1 MPLDDRTSIGV
12 VDLRTCLQA
21 VAQCSPEIVDQLDTD
36 YSIYA
41 TDFSEQDWPL
51 VGQGMLSWGLGQQ
64 PDHQQ
69 QQLVTGRVTRNLMVL
84 LSNGSRETLEVKL
97 KLTAV
102 AKRNEFAGL
111 DSLNLGKFVST
122 PGDTGSE
129 WNSFLQSNPM
139 LGHSGNVAS
148 MPSPALPPAQYNQP
162 DIQNNMVDQRYI
174 DHGRRDAPASQPE
187 HMRRDSLP
195 SHQDHARRD
204 SILSQPE
211 PTRRNDLPPH
221 QDQMGRGS
229 VPPQASRPGSVP
241 PVHEKPQTSRSMGN
255 LPTLAAAGPQR
266 NGSPA
271 IAPRPGDLLNKPP
284 VSQPSRPSSRSR
296 TRPPTGRPRG
306 RPRKKPAEPGSTSAA
321 EEATDGD
328 EGPQKKRAK
337 VVKTEYSLIAPFGS
351 ASDSLR
357 VAASTSGSLRT
368 MRPAGSTGGMEAGL
382 HLQDVPRAPT
392 PVPGPNAS
400 FLQKQ
405 PKRKRLIET
414 KATETLSEMDANSA
428 YQSRASHPMS
438 QDGMMS
444 QDAFSPA
451 ESMGQSPDAGY
462 SPIDSPADL
471 GSSPP
476 VPRTSAYLHSSP
488 PASSPVLPP
497 MPLPVSQV
505 DSGFMSGGMDDI
517 FEDDDHLQE
526 CKAENAP
533 SLPLP
538 DKTTSNTNGNR
549 PQAFPAHFPFHEV
562 HPGPPELLPTTSIF
576 KPHGKTKA
584 LNRPQPPKAPPRT
597 LTRCQTAPTL
607 HSEPIEQPEGNPT
620 RQQAHHLP
628 AHQPTRSEDPHA
640 QPPAADIETVLQQ
653 ALNQA
658 VGNEAAGA
666 QSSAAVAGLF
676 DPMPIPDRPVGEIGL
691 TLPALPPTSRPTS
704 RSASQAP
711 TAPPPASASTNDTS
725 VDSASFPTK
734 CPGSEAPDP
743 FDDDQPRYSK
753 NQVKKQTIKER
764 LEAAIQNGEMPP
776 FCNNCGAIETPTWRK
791 IWVQEHK
798 GTPPVT
804 DKKDFSDKPGFLTTI
819 DVLER
824 NADGEPLAYRLV
836 KKHLGPKED
845 KKNWSESVLC
855 NRTYSEVKSSG
866 CGD

>member
-1 MPLDDRTSIGV
+1 MPLDDRSSIGV

-21 VAQCSPEIVDQLDTD
+21 VAQCSPEIVNQHDTD

-51 VGQGMLSWGLGQQ
+51 VGQGMLSWGLDQHPDPQQ
-64 PDHQQ
+64 QQQQQ
-69 QQLVTGRVTRNLMVL
+69 QQLVTGRVTRNLMAL
-84 LSNGSRETLEVKL
+84 LGNGSRETLEVKL

-102 AKRNEFAGL
+102 AKRNDFAGL

-139 LGHSGNVAS
+139 LGHTGNVAS

-162 DIQNNMVDQRYI
+162 DSQNSMADQRYI
-174 DHGRRDAPASQPE
+174 DHGRREPPLPQPD

-195 SHQDHARRD
+195 PHPDHMRRD
-204 SILSQPE
+204 SIPPQPDHMRRDGPPSLS
-211 PTRRNDLPPH
+211 
-221 QDQMGRGS
+221 RGS
-229 VPPQASRPGSVP
+229 MPPQASRPGSVP
-241 PVHEKPQTSRSMGN
+241 PVHEMPQTSRPMSN
-255 LPTLAAAGPQR
+255 LVPLAAAGPQR

-284 VSQPSRPSSRSR
+284 PVSQPSRPSSR
-296 TRPPTGRPRG
+296 TRIRPSTGRPRG

-328 EGPQKKRAK
+328 DGPQKKRAK

-351 ASDSLR
+351 APDSLR
-357 VAASTSGSLRT
+357 VAASTSGSLRN
-368 MRPAGSTGGMEAGL
+368 MRPAGSAGPMEAGL
-382 HLQDVPRAPT
+382 HLQDVPRVPT

-400 FLQKQ
+400 LLPKQ
-405 PKRKRLIET
+405 PKRKRLIEA
-414 KATETLSEMDANSA
+414 KGPETLSEMDGNSA
-428 YQSRASHPMS
+428 YQSRPSHPMS

-451 ESMGQSPDAGY
+451 ESMGQSPEAGY

-476 VPRTSAYLHSSP
+476 VPRASAYIRSSP
-488 PASSPVLPP
+488 PASSPVLPS
-497 MPLPVSQV
+497 MPLPVAQV
-505 DSGFMSGGMDDI
+505 DSGFMSGGIDDI
-517 FEDDDHLQE
+517 FEDDDLLQE
-526 CKAENAP
+526 SKAENAP

-538 DKTTSNTNGNR
+538 NRLTQTTTENQ
-549 PQAFPAHFPFHEV
+549 PQSFPAHFPFHEV

-576 KPHGKTKA
+576 KPHGKTRA
-584 LNRPQPPKAPPRT
+584 LNRPHLPKPPPRT
-597 LTRCQTAPTL
+597 LTRCQTAPAL
-607 HSEPIEQPEGNPT
+607 HSEPIERPEVQLA
-620 RQQAHHLP
+620 RQQALDQ
-628 AHQPTRSEDPHA
+628 ASHQPARSEEPH
-640 QPPAADIETVLQQ
+640 PPPPADIETVLQQ

-658 VGNEAAGA
+658 VGNETSGP
-666 QSSAAVAGLF
+666 QSSAAEVALF
-676 DPMPIPDRPVGEIGL
+676 EPMPIPDRPVGEIGL
-691 TLPALPPTSRPTS
+691 TLPTLPTSRPAS
-704 RSASQAP
+704 RSESQAP
-711 TAPPPASASTNDTS
+711 SAPSAVPAPTADSPVEPALA
-725 VDSASFPTK
+725 VAK

-764 LEAAIQNGEMPP
+764 LEAAILNGESPP

-798 GTPPVT
+798 GAPPPT
-804 DKKDFSDKPGFLTTI
+804 DKKDFSDKPGFLTTV

-824 NADGEPLAYRLV
+824 NADGEPSAYRLV

-845 KKNWSESVLC
+845 KKKWSESVLC
-855 NRTYSEVKSSG
+855 NRTYPELCS
-866 CGD
+866 CRPCD